1 MGGTNIKCSFG
12 LQMQSYIA
20 CFALILWYEG
30 DDYMKVEEILVP
42 ESVKRKCKRVYKVY
56 GCSPEFETEAE
67 REEVMKRA
75 LMNIARG
82 FEILKELH
90 GE

>member
-1 MGGTNIKCSFG
+1 
-12 LQMQSYIA
+12 
-20 CFALILWYEG
+20 
-30 DDYMKVEEILVP
+30 MKIEEIEIP
-42 ESVKRKCKRVYKVY
+42 ETVKKKCKRVYKVY
-56 GCSPEFETEAE
+56 GHTPEFESEAE

-75 LMNIARG
+75 LMNMVKG

>member
-1 MGGTNIKCSFG
+1 
-12 LQMQSYIA
+12 
-20 CFALILWYEG
+20 
-30 DDYMKVEEILVP
+30 MKVEEITIP
-42 ESVKRKCKRVYKVY
+42 KSVKKKCKRVYKVY
-56 GCSPEFETEAE
+56 GHTPEFESEAE
-67 REEVMKRA
+67 REEIMKRA